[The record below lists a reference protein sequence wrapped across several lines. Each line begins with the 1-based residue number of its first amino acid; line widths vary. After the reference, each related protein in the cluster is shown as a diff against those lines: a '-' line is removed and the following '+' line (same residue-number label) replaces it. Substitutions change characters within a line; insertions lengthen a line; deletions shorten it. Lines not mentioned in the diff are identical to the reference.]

1 MPVGA
6 ASVCAM
12 TVACDQSIDSAAP
25 PELVW
30 QLVSTSEGLSGWFVN
45 ATVAGGPQGAV
56 TLRFAPG
63 AEATVPVLAWEPQ
76 RRIRFGVADGGRVHD
91 IAITPV
97 AVAAVSWCTTR
108 GSPTPSA
115 TPPRQ
120 AGQASWR
127 GCVTWQRADG
137 SVRAYPVVVEQSLT
151 TTG

>member
-1 MPVGA
+1 MSVGA

-45 ATVAGGPQGAV
+45 VTVAGGPQGAV

-97 AVAAVSWCTTR
+97 AGGCRVQVRDEGIPHAER
-108 GSPTPSA
+108 DA
-115 TPPRQ
+115 TE
-120 AGQASWR
+120 AGW
-127 GCVTWQRADG
+127 
-137 SVRAYPVVVEQSLT
+137 
-151 TTG
+151 TGFLARLRHLAES